1 MVNASAA
8 IVRSDA
14 IPKCLFIS
22 RKYSTAFLRVNSR
35 VIYWFHMKNLAA
47 AVVIF
52 FIMLF
57 VYTKFAGPIPF
68 SLNSIVTT
76 KTDTFTVTGTGKA
89 SAVPDVA
96 IITVGVKAQGA
107 TVKQVQQD
115 LNTNNNKV
123 IDAVKKLGID
133 AADIQT
139 SNYSLTP
146 MYDYGNKTPQ
156 INGYQANTN
165 IVIKVRNTDK
175 ANDVIDAATAS
186 GANQVGGLTFD
197 VSDKTKIENEAR
209 AKAVAQAK
217 EKAQT
222 AAQTAGFTLGRV
234 INYSEGLGETPQP
247 MYNRALPVAGG
258 GETASE
264 PTQIEAGSNE
274 ITITVSLS
282 YEIR

>member
-1 MVNASAA
+1 MKNILSA
-8 IVRSDA
+8 IVV
-14 IPKCLFIS
+14 F
-22 RKYSTAFLRVNSR
+22 FL
-35 VIYWFHMKNLAA
+35 
-47 AVVIF
+47 
-52 FIMLF
+52 MLF
-57 VYTKFAGPIPF
+57 FYTKFAGPIPF

-89 SAVPDVA
+89 SAVPDIA
-96 IITVGVKAQGA
+96 IITVGVKAQGT

-146 MYDYGNKTPQ
+146 MYDYGTKTPQ

-186 GANQVGGLTFD
+186 GANQIGGLTFD
-197 VSDKTKIENEAR
+197 VSDKTKVENEAR
-209 AKAVAQAK
+209 AKAVAEAK
-217 EKAQT
+217 SKAQT

-234 INYSEGLGETPQP
+234 IDYSEGLGNTPQP
-247 MYNRALPVAGG
+247 MYDRVLPVSGG
-258 GETASE
+258 GDVTSA
-264 PTQIEAGSNE
+264 PTQIETGSNE
-274 ITITVSLS
+274 VTVTVNLS